1 MARTASGAFNVSKMK
16 SMFAEFRTHLDTL
29 QKRKAELQG
38 ELAEIESVISQ
49 FGGSSPVANGSTTAG
64 KRRGRP
70 PGSKNLAKTAAAN
83 GSAPKRDGRV
93 KNEMSLVA
101 SLEKVLGE
109 SSDPLSVGDIM
120 TKVQGLG
127 YKSSSPN
134 FRGIINQTLIKEKKR
149 FGSAGRGMYQ
159 MKT

>member
-16 SMFAEFRTHLDTL
+16 SMFAQFRSHLETL
-29 QKRKAELQG
+29 QKRKSELQAEL
-38 ELAEIESVISQ
+38 ADIESMIGD
-49 FGGSSPVANGSTTAG
+49 FGGGASNGSASTG

-70 PGSKNLAKTAAAN
+70 PGSKNLAKTPGN
-83 GSAPKRDGRV
+83 SPKRDGRV

-109 SSDPLSVGDIM
+109 SANPLSVGDIM
-120 TKVQGLG
+120 SKVQGLG

-149 FGSAGRGMYQ
+149 FGSAGRGMYE
-159 MKT
+159 MKK